1 MFFVSFLLHHFT
13 LKIWFILQYKKLLKV
28 VKYYH
33 RVRKG
38 HFHQRFQQ
46 ILNIFDNCEGFLT
59 KLYHEP
65 KDGGERHEGCD
76 RENQPLHGFEP
87 WPFDEFTWAFW
98 SWSCFGFSCLLLQS
112 QVLDFFLKIQ
122 RFQENFEFKAPSWLR
137 MTQTEYVSLQGKA
150 QLRVNG
156 KLS

>member
-1 MFFVSFLLHHFT
+1 MTNFLRKFKICATKRGKTRQMTAVSKGNFFLPKCDSSFLLPSYMEN
-13 LKIWFILQYKKLLKV
+13 LVCLQYKKLLKV
-28 VKYYH
+28 VKYFY

-46 ILNIFDNCEGFLT
+46 IFNIFDNCEGFLT

-87 WPFDEFTWAFW
+87 WPFDEFTWTFW
-98 SWSCFGFSCLLLQS
+98 SWSGLFSVFLS
-112 QVLDFFLKIQ
+112 FTAIPGPWFF
-122 RFQENFEFKAPSWLR
+122 P
-137 MTQTEYVSLQGKA
+137 
-150 QLRVNG
+150 
-156 KLS
+156 